1 MVDARATGSY
11 LRRHHLGLVAIFLA
25 LSGPAVAATVAKN
38 SVTSKS
44 IRNGSIQGPDVRAD
58 SLTGDQIQEST
69 LTGLAG
75 APGPQGP
82 QGDSGPRGER
92 GPEGPP
98 GIQGPPGPST
108 GPAGGDLA
116 GSYPNPAIGAGKVT
130 PSKIGNLPA
139 ARAARTCDTNPLVTG
154 QVIPSGSLVPVRFQ
168 QEGPPLG
175 FDTAGMH
182 PDTGTCDSDLSK
194 FTAPIAGLYAVSS
207 TLVWDANANGSRF
220 LAIRV
225 EGSDFVA
232 ATRIPALGGEHP
244 ETSVSTVVQLEAGEF
259 VEAIASQSS
268 GGDIV
273 LDTAPDRNQLSIH
286 WVAPG

>member
-1 MVDARATGSY
+1 VVDPRAIGNY
-11 LRRHHLGLVAIFLA
+11 LRRHHLGVVAIFLA
-25 LSGPAVAATVAKN
+25 LSGSAVAATVAKN

-44 IRNGSIQGPDVRAD
+44 IRNGSIQGSDVKAD

-69 LTGLAG
+69 LTDVAG
-75 APGPQGP
+75 TPGPQGP
-82 QGDSGPRGER
+82 QGDRGPQGER

-98 GIQGPPGPST
+98 GVQGPAGIQGPAGPST
-108 GPAGGDLA
+108 GAAGGDLA

-130 PSKIGNLPA
+130 PSKIGALPA
-139 ARAARTCDTNPLVTG
+139 ARAARTCDTNPLVAG

-175 FDTAGMH
+175 FDTAAMH

-194 FTAPIAGLYAVSS
+194 FTAPIAGIYAVSS

-220 LAIRV
+220 LGIRV

-232 ATRIPALGGEHP
+232 ATRIPALG
-244 ETSVSTVVQLEAGEF
+244 AR
-259 VEAIASQSS
+259 I
-268 GGDIV
+268 
-273 LDTAPDRNQLSIH
+273 
-286 WVAPG
+286 